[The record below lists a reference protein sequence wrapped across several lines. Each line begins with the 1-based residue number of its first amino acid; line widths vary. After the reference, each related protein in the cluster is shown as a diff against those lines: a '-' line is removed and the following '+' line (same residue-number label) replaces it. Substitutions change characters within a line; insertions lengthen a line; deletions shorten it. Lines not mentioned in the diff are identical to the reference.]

1 MGQETFH
8 LPVGSEFGDLVLFEQ
23 VRDRI
28 TSDSEDNT
36 LVAGG
41 GKSGE
46 KRGEG
51 TRCRVG
57 VAVNSPN
64 QTQLFPPGA
73 WSSLGKLDT
82 GMSAST

>member
-1 MGQETFH
+1 M
-8 LPVGSEFGDLVLFEQ
+8 FEQ

-41 GKSGE
+41 GKAGE
-46 KRGEG
+46 ERGEG

-57 VAVNSPN
+57 VAVNGPN
-64 QTQLFPPGA
+64 QTQPFPQGA
-73 WSSLGKLDT
+73 RSSLGKLDT